1 MGEVCGKVYRMVRKQ
16 TDSRQ
21 NIIIPKR
28 ERRILRFETL
38 NSFDRVPFYQDPG
51 TVQFRMLPDILI
63 VQIVNGALGSDVV
76 DLEVGGSDNM
86 AFVRLA

>member
-1 MGEVCGKVYRMVRKQ
+1 MQ

-28 ERRILRFETL
+28 ECRILRFETF
-38 NSFDRVPFYQDPG
+38 NSLDRVPFYQDPG
-51 TVQFRMLPDILI
+51 TVQLGMLPYILI
-63 VQIVNGALGSDVV
+63 VQIVNSALGGDVV